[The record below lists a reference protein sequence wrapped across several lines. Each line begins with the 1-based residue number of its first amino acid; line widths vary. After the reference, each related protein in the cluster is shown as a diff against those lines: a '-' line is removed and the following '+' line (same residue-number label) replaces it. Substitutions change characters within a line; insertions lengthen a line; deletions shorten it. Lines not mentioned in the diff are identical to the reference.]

1 MLSFTIGK
9 LTYEDLASVVDLT
22 EEASSIWQTLL
33 DQAPSLTELELNQL
47 HFTTEKLRNIPTQ
60 TINEATIW
68 ARAIYPMM
76 VLAETDSIR
85 AASEVP
91 LTAKFPEF
99 EIAGIAD
106 GVLGTLT
113 GSRITAPFFVV
124 FEAKRAIE
132 GTDPI
137 PQLYG
142 ELICAAYLN
151 HRHFPQEPQ
160 TIFGAYTVADT
171 WTFSRGQIRRSGD
184 RVQVR
189 FDVSREFRQVFE
201 AEEILKLLKAILKAN
216 SFDQRAT
223 SQDDRT
229 NAIE

>member
-22 EEASSIWQTLL
+22 EETSSIWQTLL
-33 DQAPSLTELELNQL
+33 TQALPLNEQELNQL
-47 HFTTEKLRNIPTQ
+47 RFITEKLRNIPTQ
-60 TINEATIW
+60 TVNEATIW

-91 LTAKFPEF
+91 LAAKFPEF

-151 HRHFPQEPQ
+151 HQHSPQNPQ

-171 WTFSRGQIRRSGD
+171 WTFSKGEVCRSSD

-201 AEEILKLLKAILKAN
+201 AEEILKLLRAILKLN
-216 SFDQRAT
+216 LN
-223 SQDDRT
+223 DDKRD
-229 NAIE
+229 AIE